1 MSLFKDAEDAFVD
14 HAADSVVNDIIPGG
28 SGKCHVLYN
37 DAWIYVRMLTGLIG
51 GTVQTGVDQA
61 LNNDINRDLGGG
73 LGSSGGGGGGIF
85 WSTIYLNYTLT
96 NTDIS
101 SYSYN

>member
-37 DAWIYVRMLTGLIG
+37 DA
-51 GTVQTGVDQA
+51 
-61 LNNDINRDLGGG
+61 
-73 LGSSGGGGGGIF
+73 
-85 WSTIYLNYTLT
+85 
-96 NTDIS
+96 
-101 SYSYN
+101 